1 MRAPTFLL
9 AETRPTS
16 RFERYFAHISDSF
29 NDEDDEVEHW
39 EEDEEDWD
47 D

>member
-1 MRAPTFLL
+1 MRSPTFLL
-9 AETRPTS
+9 AETHTAS
-16 RFERYFAHISDSF
+16 SFEGYFVHVSDSF

-39 EEDEEDWD
+39 EEDEQDWD

>member
-1 MRAPTFLL
+1 MRAPSFLL
-9 AETRPTS
+9 AETRTTS
-16 RFERYFAHISDSF
+16 RFERYFGHVKDNL

>member
-1 MRAPTFLL
+1 MRTPTFLL
-9 AETRPTS
+9 AEKRTTS
-16 RFERYFAHISDSF
+16 RFERCFGHASNSS

>member
-1 MRAPTFLL
+1 MKTPAFLL
-9 AETRPTS
+9 EPRKS
-16 RFERYFAHISDSF
+16 IRFEQLFEHVRANL
-29 NDEDDEVEHW
+29 NDEDDETEHW

>member
-1 MRAPTFLL
+1 MRTPTFLL
-9 AETRPTS
+9 AETRTTP
-16 RFERYFAHISDSF
+16 RFERYFSHMNDSF